1 MISADHAHRTTLIIG
16 AVCGALAALSW
27 AAGFVAAKHG
37 VQIGFSPADI
47 AFHRFFW
54 SGLIFLPVAFRDGI
68 RDLGG
73 IGWRRAIGLSLFG
86 GPPQA
91 LLAYTGFILV
101 PLGHGTT
108 IQPAT
113 AALFGFIFA
122 ATFLREPVSAHRI
135 FGAVIIVAGLLVY
148 GAESLATIGSHG
160 VGGDLLFVSA
170 GLSWA
175 IFGTLLRQW
184 HMPGNRAVIAIG
196 VISIAILT
204 PIYFALGGWQ
214 HLVEHGLWEN
224 LLQVVMQGIFAG
236 PAATYLFAH
245 AVMALGAG
253 RAGTFPA
260 LVPVFGV
267 ILGYLLLGAVPS
279 WPQLIGLIIVLAGF
293 QFTLRR

>member
-1 MISADHAHRTTLIIG
+1 MTSAEQAHRATLIVG
-16 AVCGALAALSW
+16 TVCGSLAALSW

-37 VQIGFSPADI
+37 VEIGFTPADI

-54 SGLIFLPVAFRDGI
+54 SGLLLLPTFFREGI

-73 IGWRRAIGLSLFG
+73 VGWGRALGLSLFG
-86 GPPQA
+86 GPAQA

-113 AALFGFIFA
+113 AALAGLLLA
-122 ATFLREPVSAHRI
+122 ALFLRESVSPRRI
-135 FGAVIIVAGLLVY
+135 AGAAAIVAGLLVY
-148 GAESLATIGSHG
+148 GAESLATIGNSG
-160 VGGDLLFVSA
+160 VVGDLLFMSA

-184 HMPGNRAVIAIG
+184 HVPGMRAVVAIG
-196 VISIAILT
+196 VVSIVLLA
-204 PIYFALGGWQ
+204 PFYFLFGGWSQ
-214 HLVEHGLWEN
+214 LARHGLLEN
-224 LLQVVMQGIFAG
+224 LLQIVMQGIFAG
-236 PAATYLFAH
+236 PVATYLFAH
-245 AVMALGAG
+245 AVIALGAG

-267 ILGYLLLGAVPS
+267 IIGFLALGVVPS
-279 WPQLIGLIIVLAGF
+279 LAQFAGLAIVLIGF

>member
-1 MISADHAHRTTLIIG
+1 MTSAEQAHRATLIIG
-16 AVCGALAALSW
+16 ATCGALAALSW
-27 AAGFVAAKHG
+27 AGGFVAAKHG

-54 SGLIFLPVAFRDGI
+54 SGLLLLPTFFRAGI

-73 IGWRRAIGLSLFG
+73 IGWGRALALTLVG
-86 GPPQA
+86 GPAQA

-113 AALFGFIFA
+113 AALSGLLLA
-122 ATFLREPVSAHRI
+122 ALFLGESVSPRRI
-135 FGAVIIVAGLLVY
+135 AGAAAIIAGLLVY
-148 GAESLATIGSHG
+148 GAESLTTIGSSG
-160 VGGDLLFVSA
+160 VVGDLLFVSA

-184 HMPGNRAVIAIG
+184 HVPGMRAVVAIG
-196 VISIAILT
+196 VVSIVLLA
-204 PIYFALGGWQ
+204 PVYFLFGGWGQ
-214 HLVEHGLWEN
+214 LARHGLFEN
-224 LLQVVMQGIFAG
+224 LLQIVMQGIFAG
-236 PAATYLFAH
+236 PVATYLFAH

-267 ILGYLLLGAVPS
+267 IVGFLALGVVPS
-279 WPQLIGLIIVLAGF
+279 LAQLIGLAIVLIGF

>member
-1 MISADHAHRTTLIIG
+1 MAAFDKAHRPTLIVG
-16 AVCGALAALSW
+16 AVCGTLAAFAW

-54 SGLIFLPVAFRDGI
+54 SGLLLLPTFFREGV

-73 IGWRRAIGLSLFG
+73 IGWGRGFALSLFG
-86 GPPQA
+86 GPAQA

-108 IQPAT
+108 IQPAC
-113 AALFGFIFA
+113 AALFGLILA
-122 ATFLREPVSAHRI
+122 GLVLREHVSLRRM
-135 FGAVIIVAGLLVY
+135 FGAAAIIVGLFIY
-148 GAESLATIGSHG
+148 GAEALATIGSSG
-160 VGGDLLFVSA
+160 VAGDLCFVFA

-175 IFGTLLRQW
+175 IFGTLLRHWQV
-184 HMPGNRAVIAIG
+184 PGTRAVVAIG
-196 VISIAILT
+196 VISILGLA
-204 PIYFALGGWQ
+204 PVYFLFGGWD
-214 HLVEHGLWEN
+214 HLARHGLFEN
-224 LLQVVMQGIFAG
+224 MLQIVMQGIFAG
-236 PAATYLFAH
+236 PAATYLYAH

-267 ILGYLLLGAVPS
+267 IIGFLAIGAVPS
-279 WPQLIGLIIVLAGF
+279 LAQFIGLAIVLIGF